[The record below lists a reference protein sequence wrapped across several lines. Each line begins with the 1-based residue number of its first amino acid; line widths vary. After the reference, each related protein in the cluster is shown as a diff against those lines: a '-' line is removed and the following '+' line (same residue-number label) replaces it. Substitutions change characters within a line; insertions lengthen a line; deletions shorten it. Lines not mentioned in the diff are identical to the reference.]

1 MSLFDE
7 KQVELLSKYEP
18 VFNTVTYQQYKR
30 GTTAKQNEFIADM
43 LENVTGKPANRN
55 FSCNSCLYNLW
66 LSVARIY
73 YSSVEA
79 LNNNNKVSDEQPLLD
94 FNDVNTETDY
104 AENDGD
110 SKSLL
115 HKESSKSGKGRKTK
129 RNESCRTSKG

>member
-55 FSCNSCLYNLW
+55 YSCNSCLYNLW

-79 LNNNNKVSDEQPLLD
+79 LKNNKVSDEQPLLD

-115 HKESSKSGKGRKTK
+115 HKESSKSGKGRKAK
-129 RNESCRTSKG
+129 GYESRRTSKG

>member
-79 LNNNNKVSDEQPLLD
+79 LKNNKVSDEQPLLD

-115 HKESSKSGKGRKTK
+115 HKESRKSGKGRKAK
-129 RNESCRTSKG
+129 GYESRRTSKG

>member
-79 LNNNNKVSDEQPLLD
+79 LKNNKVSDEQPLLD
-94 FNDVNTETDY
+94 FNDVNTETEY
-104 AENDGD
+104 AKNDGD

-115 HKESSKSGKGRKTK
+115 HKESSKSGKGRKAK
-129 RNESCRTSKG
+129 GYESRRTSKG

>member
-18 VFNTVTYQQYKR
+18 VFYTVTYQQYKR

-55 FSCNSCLYNLW
+55 YSCNSCLYNLW

-79 LNNNNKVSDEQPLLD
+79 LKNNKVSDEQPLLD

-115 HKESSKSGKGRKTK
+115 HKESSKSGKGRKAK
-129 RNESCRTSKG
+129 GYESRRTSKG

>member
-55 FSCNSCLYNLW
+55 FSCNSCLHNLW
-66 LSVARIY
+66 LAVARIY

-79 LNNNNKVSDEQPLLD
+79 LKNNKVSDEQPLLD
-94 FNDVNTETDY
+94 FNDVNTEKDY

-115 HKESSKSGKGRKTK
+115 HKESSKSGKGRKAK
-129 RNESCRTSKG
+129 GYESRRTSKG

>member
-79 LNNNNKVSDEQPLLD
+79 LKNNKVSDEQPLLD

-129 RNESCRTSKG
+129 GYESRRTSKG

>member
-79 LNNNNKVSDEQPLLD
+79 LKNNKVSDEQPLLD

-115 HKESSKSGKGRKTK
+115 HKESSKSGKGRKAK
-129 RNESCRTSKG
+129 GYESRRTSKG

>member
-79 LNNNNKVSDEQPLLD
+79 LKNNKVSDEQPLLD
-94 FNDVNTETDY
+94 FNDVNTEKDY

-115 HKESSKSGKGRKTK
+115 HKESSKSGKGRKAK
-129 RNESCRTSKG
+129 GYESRRTSKG

>member
-18 VFNTVTYQQYKR
+18 VFYTVTYQQYKR
-30 GTTAKQNEFIADM
+30 GTTAKQNEFVADM

-66 LSVARIY
+66 VSVARIY

-79 LNNNNKVSDEQPLLD
+79 LKNNKVSDEQPLLD

-115 HKESSKSGKGRKTK
+115 HKESSESGKGRKTK
-129 RNESCRTSKG
+129 RNESRRTSKG

>member
-43 LENVTGKPANRN
+43 LETVTGKPANRN

-66 LSVARIY
+66 VSVARIY

-79 LNNNNKVSDEQPLLD
+79 LNNNKVSDEQPLLD

-115 HKESSKSGKGRKTK
+115 HKESSKSGKGRKAK
-129 RNESCRTSKG
+129 GYESRRTSKG

>member
-18 VFNTVTYQQYKR
+18 VFNTVTYQQYKK

-43 LENVTGKPANRN
+43 LETVTGKPANRN

-66 LSVARIY
+66 VSVARIY

-79 LNNNNKVSDEQPLLD
+79 LNNNKVSDEQPLLD

-115 HKESSKSGKGRKTK
+115 HKESSKSGKGRKAK
-129 RNESCRTSKG
+129 GYESRRTSKG

>member
-55 FSCNSCLYNLW
+55 YSCNSCLYNLW

-79 LNNNNKVSDEQPLLD
+79 LKNNKVSDEQPLLD

-129 RNESCRTSKG
+129 GYESRRTSKG

>member
-30 GTTAKQNEFIADM
+30 GTTAKQNEFVADM
-43 LENVTGKPANRN
+43 LETVTGKPANRN

-66 LSVARIY
+66 VSVARIY

-79 LNNNNKVSDEQPLLD
+79 LKNNKVSDEQPLLD

-115 HKESSKSGKGRKTK
+115 HKESSKSGKGRKAK
-129 RNESCRTSKG
+129 GYESRRTSKG

>member
-43 LENVTGKPANRN
+43 LENVTGKPVNRN

-73 YSSVEA
+73 YSSVKK
-79 LNNNNKVSDEQPLLD
+79 NKNNKVSDEQPLLD

-115 HKESSKSGKGRKTK
+115 HKESSKSGKGRKAK
-129 RNESCRTSKG
+129 GYESRRTSKG

>member
-18 VFNTVTYQQYKR
+18 VFYTVTYQQYKR

-55 FSCNSCLYNLW
+55 YSCNSCLYNLW

-79 LNNNNKVSDEQPLLD
+79 LKNNNVSDEQPLLD

-115 HKESSKSGKGRKTK
+115 HKESSKSGKGRKAK
-129 RNESCRTSKG
+129 GYESRRTSKG

>member
-79 LNNNNKVSDEQPLLD
+79 LKNNKVSDEQPLLD

-129 RNESCRTSKG
+129 RNESRRTSKG

>member
-79 LNNNNKVSDEQPLLD
+79 LNNNKVDEQPLLD
-94 FNDVNTETDY
+94 FNDVNTEKEY

-115 HKESSKSGKGRKTK
+115 HKESSKSGKGRKAK
-129 RNESCRTSKG
+129 GYESRRTSKG